1 MRNVHLLTGNLTRTA
16 CGHSVWSI
24 YPHESE
30 GRSGTLI
37 LIRELITA
45 GEGFLYEAPDHF
57 GSGWIVRLTLA
68 QCVKGSQEIQGY
80 PHLEYAVLHQWFT
93 CPAWTANWTFGFFC
107 HCNLT

>member
-1 MRNVHLLTGNLTRTA
+1 MAFSPDKINAL
-16 CGHSVWSI
+16 
-24 YPHESE
+24 
-30 GRSGTLI
+30 
-37 LIRELITA
+37 ELITA

-57 GSGWIVRLTLA
+57 GSGWIVRLKLA

-93 CPAWTANWTFGFFC
+93 CPAWTANLTFGFFC